1 MRIFTISNNSTVP
14 FFPSFFRLAPLSI
27 SVPVVVEIYP
37 GSKVDISVAGTV
49 PMNTSIIRNTSDLVL
64 TSNSALINFYP
75 KEEGNYTC
83 VATSKYG
90 SDSKE
95 FSVIFKGMM
104 KLLLHQLLYETL
116 NSSIYLFMYSLIY
129 VFIYSPQDAVR

>member
-1 MRIFTISNNSTVP
+1 MRIFTISNNSTIP
-14 FFPSFFRLAPLSI
+14 FFPSFFRLAPPSI

-95 FSVIFKGMM
+95 FSVIIKGTT
-104 KLLLHQLLYETL
+104 KAFSET
-116 NSSIYLFMYSLIY
+116 S
-129 VFIYSPQDAVR
+129 D

>member
-1 MRIFTISNNSTVP
+1 MYFFNLVPPNISI
-14 FFPSFFRLAPLSI
+14 AA
-27 SVPVVVEIYP
+27 VVEIFS
-37 GSKVDISVAGTV
+37 GSVVDILVTGTV
-49 PMNTSIIRNTSDLVL
+49 PTNTSIIRNTSDLVL
-64 TSNSALINFYP
+64 TSNSALIHFYP
-75 KEEGNYTC
+75 DEAGNYTC

-90 SDSKE
+90 SDSRE

>member
-1 MRIFTISNNSTVP
+1 MRIFTISNNSTIP
-14 FFPSFFRLAPLSI
+14 FFPSFFRLAPPSI

-49 PMNTSIIRNTSDLVL
+49 PMNTSIIGNTSDLVL

-95 FSVIFKGMM
+95 FSVII
-104 KLLLHQLLYETL
+104 KLRRKPL
-116 NSSIYLFMYSLIY
+116 
-129 VFIYSPQDAVR
+129 VRRATSGTKF